1 MTSSR
6 RALSAALCLAVWAA
20 LATPSVADLP
30 PCDESAARHARVIS
44 GEVAGE
50 HSFGEPIGDWT
61 FVLLPQPGGWKL
73 SVNAPDGRD
82 LTAVTPPFHAPNP
95 RELYGWHFRNAD
107 NTAGNDGGV
116 NAPQR
121 LRLFQF
127 APAIEGTGG
136 FKAPADEAP
145 VEADGR
151 GWLHVDDMGLA
162 DLEPGQR
169 ARMVYLR
176 FRACLTW
183 PKSAVEIGAESDRA
197 STRFIPEEIEGFAA
211 CGLESPYELDAWIT
225 PRLLGGDFDGDDSL
239 DSVAPVRRRSDG
251 TRGLAVCRAGTS
263 LHLLGFDGPID
274 DLVPEYFAQIERWT
288 TKPRRQVIDDQNAP
302 PLADFD
308 RDVITVERIE
318 KSSYTIYWDNGAFR
332 ARRDYRLV
340 TE

>member
-1 MTSSR
+1 M
-6 RALSAALCLAVWAA
+6 AK
-20 LATPSVADLP
+20 PP
-30 PCDESAARHARVIS
+30 PCEESAERHARAIS

-50 HSFGEPIGDWT
+50 HSFGAPIGDWT
-61 FVLLPQPGGWKL
+61 FILLPQKGGWLL
-73 SVNAPDGRD
+73 SLNSRDGRD

-107 NTAGNDGGV
+107 NTAANDGSV
-116 NAPQR
+116 NAPQL

-136 FKAPADEAP
+136 FTAPADDAL

-162 DLEPGQR
+162 DLEPGAQ

-183 PKSAVEIGAESDRA
+183 PRSAAEISAASARG
-197 STRFIPEEIEGFAA
+197 STRFTPEEIEIFAA
-211 CGLESPYELDAWIT
+211 CGLKSPYELNAWIT
-225 PRLLGGDFDGDDSL
+225 PRRFGGDFDGDGSL
-239 DSVAPVRRRSDG
+239 DSVATVVRRSDG
-251 TRGLAVCRAGTS
+251 KRGLAVCRAGTY
-263 LHLLGFDGPID
+263 LHLLGFDAPID
-274 DLVPEYFAQIERWT
+274 DLAPGYFAQVEAWT
-288 TKPRRQVIDDQNAP
+288 AKPRSQVIDYQDSP

-308 RDVITVERIE
+308 RDVISVERVE